1 MTSEL
6 KRMISEGAEPK
17 DVAMAFIKSM
27 KGKGKGK
34 TTTRQEPVEG
44 SGWLDK
50 KKKPQGAL
58 ALENGGGGEC
68 PRRIG
73 HLKTGDMEAI
83 EGGAQRGV
91 SFDDEA
97 RVIDGAEG
105 KEEQGS

>member
-50 KKKPQGAL
+50 KEETTGCF
-58 ALENGGGGEC
+58 GFGEWW
-68 PRRIG
+68 RW
-73 HLKTGDMEAI
+73 
-83 EGGAQRGV
+83 
-91 SFDDEA
+91 
-97 RVIDGAEG
+97 RVPSSHRPSEDR
-105 KEEQGS
+105 